1 MTPVMSL
8 GLHFAAANKDTF
20 KLCLPPPF
28 HSNVTQNCYFPV
40 AEHEEV
46 HQLKHHLFGVPGFVE
61 LREIAVMVCMCGFL
75 GLDIKEAYDRL
86 NRAVLLTATPFRRAS
101 KDISLDRVVVGLQY

>member
-1 MTPVMSL
+1 
-8 GLHFAAANKDTF
+8 
-20 KLCLPPPF
+20 
-28 HSNVTQNCYFPV
+28 
-40 AEHEEV
+40 
-46 HQLKHHLFGVPGFVE
+46 
-61 LREIAVMVCMCGFL
+61 MCGFL

>member
-1 MTPVMSL
+1 MTSCTNSSTVFSGCL
-8 GLHFAAANKDTF
+8 GSQSYERL
-20 KLCLPPPF
+20 LWW
-28 HSNVTQNCYFPV
+28 S
-40 AEHEEV
+40 
-46 HQLKHHLFGVPGFVE
+46 
-61 LREIAVMVCMCGFL
+61 MCGFL